1 MDRGS
6 ALALYMPLHPTL
18 DALIGEPPPS
28 SDRAK
33 RGGTRIPLRK
43 EELAEGLRE
52 VRLLAAVQGLNEQQL
67 LRAVAALAEGGI
79 RAVELSYATVRNARQ
94 LVHTLKGE
102 GLLVGVGAITRSPQA
117 RESGMLGADFIAASV
132 TAPDVVSACKEMEVP
147 CILGALTATEIWRA
161 HEMGADFVKVPAE
174 ALGGSHYIRSLR
186 EMVPTRH
193 LIGAELPLDGYLSY
207 LEVGVEVLEFKSSL
221 ALPELA
227 ESEDWAEISRRA
239 SNIVDAYDNWRAS
252 RNSGQ
257 PKQR

>member
-6 ALALYMPLHPTL
+6 APAFYIPLHSTL

-28 SDRAK
+28 SDRAN

-43 EELAEGLRE
+43 EELAEDLRE
-52 VRLLAAVQGLNEQQL
+52 VRLLAAVQGLSEQQL

-79 RAVELSYATVRNARQ
+79 RAVELSYAIVRNARQ

-132 TAPDVVSACKEMEVP
+132 TAPDVVCACKEMEVP
-147 CILGALTATEIWRA
+147 CILGALTATEVWRA
-161 HEMGADFVKVPAE
+161 QEMGADFVKVPAE

-207 LEVGVEVLEFKSSL
+207 LEAGVEVLEFKSSL

-239 SNIVDAYDNWRAS
+239 SNIVDAYDNWRAG
-252 RNSGQ
+252 RNC
-257 PKQR
+257 PT

>member
-1 MDRGS
+1 
-6 ALALYMPLHPTL
+6 
-18 DALIGEPPPS
+18 
-28 SDRAK
+28 
-33 RGGTRIPLRK
+33 
-43 EELAEGLRE
+43 
-52 VRLLAAVQGLNEQQL
+52 
-67 LRAVAALAEGGI
+67 
-79 RAVELSYATVRNARQ
+79 
-94 LVHTLKGE
+94 
-102 GLLVGVGAITRSPQA
+102 
-117 RESGMLGADFIAASV
+117 
-132 TAPDVVSACKEMEVP
+132 
-147 CILGALTATEIWRA
+147 
-161 HEMGADFVKVPAE
+161 MGADFVKVPAE